1 MKNKRFFA
9 LAALILT
16 VSGLALFLT
25 ATLVEGRQTQAVSMN
40 PFSQEQMDA
49 VSSSAFG
56 ASVLN
61 SMSGIMN
68 ATANY
73 TESFSY
79 TGFDCLGQSLP
90 LAIALCAVAAS
101 LPLSAM
107 LLDRYKILRWAACV
121 LSAALAAGLLLLPT
135 LVKQATGVPGSLTA
149 AAVGCAALFL
159 LAAGLHGAALRKDAV
174 AIKA

>member
-16 VSGLALFLT
+16 AAGLALFLT
-25 ATLVEGRQTQAVSMN
+25 GTLVEGRQTQTVSMN

-101 LPLSAM
+101 LSLSAT
-107 LLDRYKILRWAACV
+107 LLDRHKILGWAACA

-135 LVKQATGVPGSLTA
+135 LMKQATGVPGSLTPMGI
-149 AAVGCAALFL
+149 GCAALFL
-159 LAAGLHGAALRKDAV
+159 LAAGLHGAALRKGA
-174 AIKA
+174 KP